1 MYYLLYLKFII
12 CKIIISYIILT
23 TTKKNVKFKALY
35 IYLYLYLH
43 SVIKNYKREDSIEW
57 NSRLQFCEGREFR
70 CTWNIPY
77 IKL

>member
-43 SVIKNYKREDSIEW
+43 SVIKNYKREDSIE
-57 NSRLQFCEGREFR
+57 
-70 CTWNIPY
+70 
-77 IKL
+77 